1 MNDTQSVPFLEVR
14 ELSKQFS
21 GVTVLDSVGV
31 QIKSGTVLGVIG
43 ENGAGKSTFM
53 KILTGIYD
61 PTSGELLVNG
71 SQVVIKTPADAKKL
85 GISMIPQEFNLI
97 DTLKVYENIFLGN
110 EIQGKGPF
118 LDRSEMIKRTR
129 EILTELNAGTIDPE
143 AYISNLSV
151 AQKQMVEI
159 GKALNHESNLLIMD
173 EPTTVLNSEEVHLL
187 FTLVRKL
194 REKGVS
200 IIFISHK
207 LREVKE
213 ICDEVLILR
222 DGKQIQCTETSS
234 METEDM
240 VRGMVGR
247 DMSQIF
253 PDKLP
258 AVDDVH
264 FSVKNLSVPGLLED
278 ISFDLNKGEILGF
291 AGLMGAGRTE
301 TAETIMGLRRKSTG
315 TYFLDGNEIVIN
327 TPEDAINHRIAYLSE
342 DRQKK
347 GIILNFRIPQNI
359 SLISLKKYIKGL
371 INSRKEQDAADDYV
385 KKFNIKSASLKSQ
398 LRYLSGGNQQK
409 VYLAKWMDTNPDIL
423 ILDEP
428 TRGIDVNARLE
439 IYQFIQSLAKTGI
452 SCIVISSELEEIIG
466 LCSRVIVMK
475 DGRISGELK
484 DDQLNEEDIM
494 FYATGIKEGENA
506 V

>member
-1 MNDTQSVPFLEVR
+1 M
-14 ELSKQFS
+14 
-21 GVTVLDSVGV
+21 
-31 QIKSGTVLGVIG
+31 
-43 ENGAGKSTFM
+43 
-53 KILTGIYD
+53 
-61 PTSGELLVNG
+61 NG
-71 SQVVIKTPADAKKL
+71 SPALIRNPTDAKRL

-110 EIQGKGPF
+110 EIKVRGPF
-118 LDRSEMIKRTR
+118 LDKSSMVKKTR
-129 EILTELNAGTIDPE
+129 EILTELNAGSIDPE
-143 AYISNLSV
+143 SFISNLSV

-173 EPTTVLNSEEVHLL
+173 EPTTVLNSEEVQLL
-187 FTLVRKL
+187 FTLVRKIKA
-194 REKGVS
+194 KGVS

-222 DGKQIQCTETSS
+222 DGKQIQCTSTDGLEID
-234 METEDM
+234 DM
-240 VRGMVGR
+240 VKGMVGR

-258 AVDDVH
+258 PADKVY
-264 FSVKNLSVPGLLED
+264 FSVRNLSVPGLIQD
-278 ISFDLNKGEILGF
+278 ISFDLKKGEILGF

-301 TAETIMGLRRKSTG
+301 TAETIMGLRKKSAGRYT
-315 TYFLDGNEIVIN
+315 LDGNEIEIN
-327 TPEDAINHRIAYLSE
+327 TPEDAIKNRIAYLSE

-347 GIILNFRIPQNI
+347 GIILNFGIPQNI
-359 SLISLKKYIKGL
+359 SLISLKKYIRGL
-371 INSRKEQDAADDYV
+371 INSKKEQDAADVYV
-385 KKFNIKSASLKSQ
+385 RKFNIKSASLKSQ

-439 IYQFIQSLAKTGI
+439 IYQFIQNLAKNGI
-452 SCIVISSELEEIIG
+452 SCIVISSELEEVIG

-475 DGRISGELK
+475 DGKISGELSE
-484 DDQLNEEDIM
+484 DQLNEEDIM
-494 FYATGIKEGENA
+494 FYATGIKEGEKA

>member
-1 MNDTQSVPFLEVR
+1 MKDMQSVPFLEVR
-14 ELSKQFS
+14 KLSKQFS
-21 GVTVLDSVGV
+21 GVVVLDSVDV
-31 QIKSGTVLGVIG
+31 KIIPGTILGVIG

-53 KILTGIYD
+53 KIISGIYES
-61 PTSGELLVNG
+61 TAGELLVNG
-71 SQVVIKTPADAKKL
+71 SPVLIKNPTDAKRL

-110 EIQGKGPF
+110 EIKSKGPF
-118 LDRSEMIKRTR
+118 LNRSVMINRTK
-129 EILTELNAGTIDPE
+129 EILTELNAERINPE
-143 AYISNLSV
+143 AYISNLSI

-159 GKALNHESNLLIMD
+159 GKALNHESNMLIMD
-173 EPTTVLNSEEVHLL
+173 EPTTVLNSDEVHLL
-187 FTLVRKL
+187 FTLVRKIK
-194 REKGVS
+194 EKGVS
-200 IIFISHK
+200 VIFISHK

-222 DGKQIQCTETSS
+222 DGKQIQCTETTNL
-234 METEDM
+234 EIDDM

-253 PDKLP
+253 PDKLQT
-258 AVDDVH
+258 ADNVH
-264 FSVKNLSVPGLLED
+264 FSVRNLSVPNLID
-278 ISFDLNKGEILGF
+278 NVSFDLNKGEILGF

-301 TAETIMGLRRKSTG
+301 TAETIMGLRKKSSG
-315 TYFLDGNEIVIN
+315 NYQLDGKDIEI
-327 TPEDAINHRIAYLSE
+327 TSPEEAISHRIAYLSE

-347 GIILNFRIPQNI
+347 GIILNFGIPQNI

-371 INSRKEQDAADDYV
+371 INSKKEQDAADGYV

-439 IYQFIQSLAKTGI
+439 IYQFIQSLAKNGI

-475 DGRISGELK
+475 DGKISGELK
-484 DDQLNEEDIM
+484 EDQLNEEDIM
-494 FYATGIKEGENA
+494 FYATGIKEGEEA